1 MNKRIT
7 LVTILFLVVSV
18 CLFSARKEKQELYLK
33 AVAEKDLTTKIELL
47 KEYIQKYGEK
57 KDKFLRFIY
66 LNLADAFYKLK
77 NYDEG
82 IQYGETALGFEE
94 LDDNNK
100 LNLFFSL
107 ANSYYVTKKD
117 FDKALEYAR
126 SIVDLSSSLIKQMGE
141 SGQDK
146 EKVDNFEK
154 KYQTYYIAPAYR
166 LQALIWYAKGKD
178 NPENIKQAADCALK
192 AFDNDEGSE
201 NSAKLAFSLAG
212 NLYKKNLLDEAI
224 AVTEKIIDKENPKY
238 KEVYFLA
245 SMYSKKKDRNKAVLY
260 FEKAYKSKQKPDLAM
275 RIGQM
280 VYKKNID
287 KGIRYFADAYIL
299 LKLDKESDAYKY
311 LEHLYFNEKAKD
323 KSPEEKEAG
332 FKAIVNAAKVRLGMK
347 VEEPETTH
355 AETKEGM
362 SV

>member
-7 LVTILFLVVSV
+7 LVTILLLVVSV
-18 CLFSARKEKQELYLK
+18 CLFSARKEQQELYLK
-33 AVAEKDLTTKIELL
+33 AVAEKDLPTKIELL
-47 KEYIQKYGEK
+47 KEYVRKYGEK

-66 LNLADAFYKLK
+66 LNLADATFKQK
-77 NYDEG
+77 NYDEC

-100 LNLFFSL
+100 INIYFSL
-107 ANSYYVTKKD
+107 ANSYYLTKKD

-126 SIVDLSSSLIKQMGE
+126 SIVDLSTSLIKHMEE
-141 SGQDK
+141 SGQEK

-154 KYQTYYIAPAYR
+154 KYRTYYIAPANR
-166 LQALIWYAKGKD
+166 LQALTWYAKGKD
-178 NPENIKQAADCALK
+178 NVENIKQAVDCALK
-192 AFDNDEGSE
+192 AYESDEGSE
-201 NSAKLAFSLAG
+201 NSAKLAFSLAV
-212 NLYKKNLLDEAI
+212 NLYKKNLIDEAI

-245 SMYSKKKDRNKAVLY
+245 SMYSKKKDRNKAILY
-260 FEKAYKSKQKPDLAM
+260 YEKAYQSKQQADLAM

-299 LKLDKESDAYKY
+299 LKFDKESDAYKY

-323 KSPEEKEAG
+323 KSHEEKEAG
-332 FKAIVNAAKVRLGMK
+332 FKEIVNAARARLGIK
-347 VEEPETTH
+347 VEEPDTTNT
-355 AETKEGM
+355 ETKEGT
-362 SV
+362 SF

>member
-1 MNKRIT
+1 MNKTIT
-7 LVTILFLVVSV
+7 LVTILFLGVSV
-18 CLFSARKEKQELYLK
+18 CLFSARKEQQELYLK
-33 AVAEKDLTTKIELL
+33 AVAEKDLPTKIELL
-47 KEYIQKYGEK
+47 KEYVQKYGDK

-66 LNLADAFYKLK
+66 LNLADATYKQK
-77 NYDEG
+77 NYDES

-100 LNLFFSL
+100 INLYFSL

-117 FDKALEYAR
+117 FDKALEYTR
-126 SIVDLSSSLIKQMGE
+126 NIVDISSSLIKKMGE
-141 SGQDK
+141 SVQEK
-146 EKVDNFEK
+146 EKVENFEK
-154 KYQTYYIAPAYR
+154 KYHTYFIAPAYR

-178 NPENIKQAADCALK
+178 NAENIKQAANCALK
-192 AFDNDEGSE
+192 AFDSDDGSE

-212 NLYKKNLLDEAI
+212 NLYKKNLINEAI

-245 SMYSKKKDRNKAVLY
+245 SMYGKKKDKEKAILY
-260 FEKAYKSKQKPDLAM
+260 YEKAYQSKQKADLAL

-299 LKLDKESDAYKY
+299 SELNKQSDAYKY

-332 FKAIVNAAKVRLGMK
+332 FKAIVNAAKARLGKK
-347 VEEPETTH
+347 VE
-355 AETKEGM
+355 
-362 SV
+362 